1 MPLNRETIITLGSKL
16 APAAITFGRLR
27 TLFQEPHTELE
38 SIVDLVRRSA
48 RVARFALDLPGES
61 GHWTCDPAKLV
72 LAGVSE
78 SDLATCASRVR
89 DLYAALCTSVE

>member
-1 MPLNRETIITLGSKL
+1 MPRRDTRESART
-16 APAAITFGRLR
+16 PAAITFGRLR
-27 TLFQEPHTELE
+27 TRWQDPNTELE

-78 SDLATCASRVR
+78 SDLATCASLAR
-89 DLYAALCTSVE
+89 DYYAALCVSVG

>member
-1 MPLNRETIITLGSKL
+1 MPRRDTRESART
-16 APAAITFGRLR
+16 PAAITFGRLR
-27 TLFQEPHTELE
+27 TRWQDPNTELE

-78 SDLATCASRVR
+78 SDLATCASPAR
-89 DLYAALCTSVE
+89 DYYAALCVSVG

>member
-1 MPLNRETIITLGSKL
+1 MPRRDTRESART
-16 APAAITFGRLR
+16 PAAITFGRLR
-27 TLFQEPHTELE
+27 NLLQDPYTEME

-72 LAGVSE
+72 LAGVNE
-78 SDLATCASRVR
+78 SDLATCASPAR
-89 DLYAALCTSVE
+89 DRYAALCASVE